1 VLASA
6 GALILWLE
14 RWQRMKCPFCKA
26 DNSRVVDSRA
36 SADGFAIRRRRECL
50 ACGRRYTTY
59 ERIEESPI
67 RVVKKDGCREP
78 FDRRK
83 ILMGLMKACE
93 KRPVSMDTLE
103 DIVARIEHLVTD
115 QFERE
120 VPSKFIGRRVM
131 RELRKADQ
139 VAYVRFASVYRDFKD
154 VTEFMDEIQ
163 PMLGKGG
170 SRGAKSAK
178 KKFKA

>member
-1 VLASA
+1 
-6 GALILWLE
+6 
-14 RWQRMKCPFCKA
+14 M
-26 DNSRVVDSRA
+26 VDSRA

-67 RVVKKDGCREP
+67 RVVKKDGSREP

-139 VAYVRFASVYRDFKD
+139 VSYVRFASVYRDFKD

-163 PMLGKGG
+163 PMLGKAGG
-170 SRGAKSAK
+170 RGAKSAK

>member
-1 VLASA
+1 
-6 GALILWLE
+6 
-14 RWQRMKCPFCKA
+14 MKCPFCKA

-67 RVVKKDGCREP
+67 RVVKKDGSREP

-103 DIVARIEHLVTD
+103 DIVTRIEHLVTD

-163 PMLGKGG
+163 PMLKGG
-170 SRGAKSAK
+170 GRAKGAK
-178 KKFKA
+178 KKSKA